1 MSVFTDRVPV
11 AEISRQARDVRFGHT
26 VVAVITGVLFGA
38 GWLVAKGFAVTWLAV
53 AWSATAVRLGWQNA
67 HGTVRPPRQELMR
80 ERDDMLAEIERLRS
94 EIAHANGG

>member
-1 MSVFTDRVPV
+1 MSVITDRVPV
-11 AEISRQARDVRFGHT
+11 GEISRQAREVRFGAT
-26 VVAVITGVLFGA
+26 VLAAVTGVLFGA
-38 GWLVAKGFAVTWLAV
+38 GWLVAKGFALGWLAF

-67 HGTVRPPRQELMR
+67 HGTVRPPRAEMMR